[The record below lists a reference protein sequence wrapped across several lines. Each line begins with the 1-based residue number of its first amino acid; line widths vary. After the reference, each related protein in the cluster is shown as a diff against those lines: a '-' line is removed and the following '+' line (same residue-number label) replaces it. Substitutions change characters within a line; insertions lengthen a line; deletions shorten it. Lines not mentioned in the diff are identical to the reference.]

1 MTDSSYPRDMV
12 GYGRNRPHPRWPGEA
27 RIAVQF
33 VINYEEGAENTV
45 LHGDAGSE
53 TLLTEF
59 GFAEPR
65 IGERALPIESMY
77 EFGSRVGFWRLHRL
91 FTGRGVPVT
100 IFGVAMALARNPD
113 AVAAMV
119 EADWEI
125 ASHGYRWIDYHA
137 VPEAEERAHIGK
149 VIAIQQELTGTR
161 PLGYFLGRR
170 SPNTVRLV
178 AEEGGFLY
186 SQDSYADE
194 LPYWVEEAGRPL
206 LMIPYT
212 ADHNDHRFATAPGFD
227 WGEPFF
233 AYLRDAFDV
242 LYEEG
247 SGAARH
253 DEHRLAQPAGRPAR
267 PLRRAQALRRPRAGP
282 RPGLA
287 LPRHR
292 HRPPLAGA
300 GGRGLASHSL
310 RTMVRCMARSAC
322 AMIAA
327 WNVSSNGLRQS
338 GAGWPDAFLTSWRGL
353 SRPSTLP
360 VTLRRAW
367 RREIPGSPPDLI
379 RGPGMTM

>member
-1 MTDSSYPRDMV
+1 MAAT
-12 GYGRNRPHPRWPGEA
+12 GRTPAWPGDA

-33 VINYEEGAENTV
+33 VINYEEGAENSV

-59 GFAEPR
+59 GFVEPR
-65 IGERALPIESMY
+65 IGERALPVESMY

-91 FTGRGVPVT
+91 FTERAVPVT
-100 IFGVAMALARNPD
+100 VFGVAMALQRNPD

-125 ASHGYRWIDYHA
+125 ASHGYRWIDYHT
-137 VPEAEERAHIGK
+137 VPEAEERAHIEK
-149 VIAIQQELTGTR
+149 VIAIQTELTGTR

-194 LPYWVEEAGRPL
+194 LPYWVEEAGRRL

-247 SGAARH
+247 
-253 DEHRLAQPAGRPAR
+253 
-267 PLRRAQALRRPRAGP
+267 
-282 RPGLA
+282 
-287 LPRHR
+287 
-292 HRPPLAGA
+292 
-300 GGRGLASHSL
+300 
-310 RTMVRCMARSAC
+310 ARSPA
-322 AMIAA
+322 
-327 WNVSSNGLRQS
+327 
-338 GAGWPDAFLTSWRGL
+338 
-353 SRPSTLP
+353 
-360 VTLRRAW
+360 
-367 RREIPGSPPDLI
+367 
-379 RGPGMTM
+379 